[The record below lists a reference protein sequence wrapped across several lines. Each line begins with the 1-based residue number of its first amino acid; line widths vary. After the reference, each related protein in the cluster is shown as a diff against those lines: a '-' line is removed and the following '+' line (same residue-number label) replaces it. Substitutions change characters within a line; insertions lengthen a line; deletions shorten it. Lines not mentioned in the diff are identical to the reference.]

1 MGSAQL
7 HAVEWNR
14 ASNEVLGKAPLS
26 GRLRPTSILVVDDDS
41 RIRDSVCLM
50 LRSQS
55 YMATTASSGTRAL
68 QELKS
73 GRYDIVLTDVQM
85 PGISGVELLKE
96 VRALYPEKPVILMTA
111 YTEFSMVVE
120 AIHNDAF
127 DFIIKPFQ
135 PDYLFH
141 TIKKADQYLQYVEM
155 EKDYKAML
163 EETVK
168 ARTWELSDALQ
179 LLKDANKEVIYR
191 LAKVA
196 EYRDNTTGA
205 HIMRMASYS
214 GALARE
220 LGLDEEQVESISL
233 TSLMHDIG
241 KMGIPD
247 IILSKPSALN
257 ADEYE
262 IIKTHTTIGAE
273 ILKGSSHHLIQK
285 ASAIALNHHE
295 RWDGTGYPNG
305 LKGTEI
311 PIEGRIVHLC
321 DQYDA
326 LRSCRPY
333 KVAFDHPKAFEIITQ
348 GDGRTEPEHFDP
360 EVLRAF
366 RNVALQF
373 DKIFSTP
380 QHD

>member
-1 MGSAQL
+1 
-7 HAVEWNR
+7 
-14 ASNEVLGKAPLS
+14 
-26 GRLRPTSILVVDDDS
+26 
-41 RIRDSVCLM
+41 
-50 LRSQS
+50 
-55 YMATTASSGTRAL
+55 
-68 QELKS
+68 
-73 GRYDIVLTDVQM
+73 
-85 PGISGVELLKE
+85 
-96 VRALYPEKPVILMTA
+96 
-111 YTEFSMVVE
+111 
-120 AIHNDAF
+120 
-127 DFIIKPFQ
+127 
-135 PDYLFH
+135 
-141 TIKKADQYLQYVEM
+141 
-155 EKDYKAML
+155 
-163 EETVK
+163 
-168 ARTWELSDALQ
+168 
-179 LLKDANKEVIYR
+179 
-191 LAKVA
+191 
-196 EYRDNTTGA
+196 
-205 HIMRMASYS
+205 MASYS

-247 IILSKPSALN
+247 IILSKPAALT
-257 ADEYE
+257 AYEYE
-262 IIKTHTTIGAE
+262 IIKTHTTIGSE

-333 KVAFDHPKAFEIITQ
+333 KVAFDHQKAFEIITQ

-360 EVLRAF
+360 AVLRAF
-366 RNVALQF
+366 GSVAPQF
-373 DKIFSTP
+373 DKIFSTH